1 MGVKCVVMRS
11 SVRIGLAAVIT
22 LLGAAVVTAAVPRAL
37 APAAGGLW
45 ELSRSANGHDPTRVC
60 VPSPDLLAQFEHRG
74 GKCTRTVVRDSGTNA
89 EISYNCA
96 DGGFGRSAVTLL
108 TPRSLTIDTQGI
120 SGGLPFHYKL
130 YARRMGD
137 CRP

>member
-1 MGVKCVVMRS
+1 MRNG
-11 SVRIGLAAVIT
+11 VRIGLAATIFLSAGLVAAT
-22 LLGAAVVTAAVPRAL
+22 LPRAL

-45 ELSRSANGHDPTRVC
+45 EVSTSATGHNPARLC
-60 VPSPDLLAQFEHRG
+60 VASPDILAQFEHRNG
-74 GKCTRTVVRDSGTNA
+74 RCTRSIIRDIGTNA
-89 EISYNCA
+89 EISYTCA
-96 DGGFGRSAVTLL
+96 DGGFGRSVVTLV

-137 CRP
+137 CQAGGLARR

>member
-1 MGVKCVVMRS
+1 M
-11 SVRIGLAAVIT
+11 RIGLAAVGFIG
-22 LLGAAVVTAAVPRAL
+22 GASMVAATVPHAL

-45 ELSRSANGHDPTRVC
+45 ELSQSATGHDSTRLC
-60 VPSPDLLAQFEHRG
+60 VASPEVLAQFEHRG
-74 GKCTRTVVRDSGTNA
+74 GRCTRVVIRDNGSSA
-89 EISYNCA
+89 EIHYTCA
-96 DGGFGRSAVTLL
+96 DGGFGRSDMKLI

>member
-1 MGVKCVVMRS
+1 MEVMRS
-11 SVRIGLAAVIT
+11 SARIGLAAIVT
-22 LLGAAVVTAAVPRAL
+22 LSAATLVAATVPRAL

-45 ELSRSANGHDPTRVC
+45 EVSESANGHNPTKLC
-60 VPSPDLLAQFEHRG
+60 VPTPEVLAQFEHRQG
-74 GKCTRTVVRDSGTNA
+74 RCTRSVVRDSGNQT
-89 EISYNCA
+89 EIHYTCT
-96 DGGFGRSAVTLL
+96 DGGFGRSDVTLL

-137 CRP
+137 CGAR

>member
-1 MGVKCVVMRS
+1 MRS
-11 SVRIGLAAVIT
+11 SVRIGLTVAIAFCM
-22 LLGAAVVTAAVPRAL
+22 AAVVAATVPRAL
-37 APAAGGLW
+37 TPAAGGLW
-45 ELSRSANGHDPTRVC
+45 EVSTSATGHNPTRLC
-60 VPSPDLLAQFEHRG
+60 VASPDVLAQFEHRNG
-74 GKCTRTVVRDSGTNA
+74 RCKRSVIRDSGTNA
-89 EISYNCA
+89 EINYSCA
-96 DGGFGRSAVTLL
+96 DGGFGRSAVTLV